1 MLPNDPIGRRV
12 DDDHRIAPSGEDL
25 PARNGHARLRGAGL
39 GEDTVGIRNIGRGDH
54 ARNQIDGTDARMRL
68 HVRRRILDIPLFGTY
83 RNDVLRPA
91 ERRSGTRR

>member
-1 MLPNDPIGRRV
+1 MFSFSTGTAPGEGVGSRTLYGIAFGPLTVPEAEQQT
-12 DDDHRIAPSGEDL
+12 DHS
-25 PARNGHARLRGAGL
+25 RNKG
-39 GEDTVGIRNIGRGDH
+39 GDH